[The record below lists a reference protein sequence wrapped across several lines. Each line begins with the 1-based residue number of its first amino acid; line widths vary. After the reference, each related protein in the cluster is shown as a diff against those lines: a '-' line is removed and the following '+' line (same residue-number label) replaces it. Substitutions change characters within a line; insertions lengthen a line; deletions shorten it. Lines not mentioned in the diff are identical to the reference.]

1 MIATLLGLWRG
12 GSLAKYAVGL
22 AVLAAVFLAGVGVGN
37 VRATRHLVEDVQKR
51 ADAQFAAATYTA
63 AKQANEANAKLKTAI
78 ADARRSDDAAIKTVR
93 LVSQSARADHEAVAA
108 QLTMEKPDA
117 PASCPAYQWSPD
129 ARSVLD
135 RAAGVGTYILA
146 PHRDPDTDTAGGVV
160 GNGSAANEAPGQGR

>member
-12 GSLAKYAVGL
+12 GSLAKYALGL

-37 VRATRHLVEDVQKR
+37 VRATRHFVEEVQKR
-51 ADAQFAAATYTA
+51 ADAQFADATYTA

-78 ADARRSDDAAIKTVR
+78 AAARRSDDAAIRAVR
-93 LVSQSARADHEAVAA
+93 FASQSARDDHAAVAA
-108 QLTMEKPDA
+108 QLTMEKSDA
-117 PASCPAYQWSPD
+117 PASCPLFQWSPD

-160 GNGSAANEAPGQGR
+160 GNGSTASEIAGESH